1 MFWGSTGSLVNQH
14 VSVPSI
20 MAFIFDTRVAK
31 AVSRDALVA
40 EVVSPGEV
48 WAVRD
53 IVGTAASAKMALTY
67 QNSFVLEILWGIIF
81 LTS

>member
-1 MFWGSTGSLVNQH
+1 
-14 VSVPSI
+14 

-40 EVVSPGEV
+40 EVVSPGEG

-53 IVGTAASAKMALTY
+53 IVGTADSAKMALTY
-67 QNSFVLEILWGIIF
+67 QNSFVLEIWWGIIF